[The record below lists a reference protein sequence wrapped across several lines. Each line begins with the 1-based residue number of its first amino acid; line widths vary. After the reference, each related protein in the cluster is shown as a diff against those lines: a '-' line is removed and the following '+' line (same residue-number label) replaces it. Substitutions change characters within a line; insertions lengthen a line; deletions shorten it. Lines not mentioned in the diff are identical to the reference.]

1 MVESLNERE
10 INEIQKFGWEL
21 KELKKE
27 FLKIKKENFRANPR
41 LKDEIKRLWFY
52 NWDES
57 WEIINFNVDNVRKHL
72 ESIKNKS
79 WSELDVK
86 SSELEKWVRTIATQ
100 IAINY
105 INNWKTNNIEL
116 IDGIRWNQTWKGVK
130 EFQITYWLKNK
141 DWLPWHETITKILE
155 LLPTTEWTSYSDEE
169 YTQQISWENSTET
182 RDEGNGEKLQW
193 VDNYTENSD
202 FSESLLNYTN
212 VDNNKCLTI
221 LKKLKINGIN
231 EWRGR
236 RNRRRENFEK
246 KLENTFYDDWGLE
259 WIILKNPE
267 IVKLL
272 SAIVNHQAKKIDD
285 MKYRYASK
293 TQIEKWNSTEEINEN
308 SDEINKEEQTWEEYK
323 FENSSINSFEDFILS
338 EEWIAIIIDEIKSHI
353 DTSHENENGEYYKFK
368 ENSPFSLAN
377 LEVNLQSAWEDK
389 MHLDYYKKMRPDDLE
404 GLVKMH
410 VMCNKITWYVNK
422 LVANYREFNKE
433 TFNKDTIT
441 SLELLITKWIYG
453 AGLIEM
459 ISGKDDEQLKD
470 IFKSVL
476 SDKIKYYENLVR
488 NENDE
493 FILNTEDKLADLK
506 LKSYLYLYW
515 RIFYSEHFKANKEPK
530 YYEDILPEIMKVII
544 SNDDKSLLNKIKHRE
559 FLETEKRLEEQR
571 KKRDLK
577 RVHEAAKRNKARN
590 ESLKSISN
598 RSDRIIELHKTS
610 SNPNNATWPEIAAE
624 VWIQKKLKDYSLNI
638 EESKE
643 KQLERKENAFQDA
656 YKEFI
661 KDNGTIDEIITQWKM
676 RELFDIM
683 NVTIRGWNIN
693 EPGNNNEPWRM
704 WWDFFKQN
712 NPLLNDKTPEEVEKI
727 HAIICKFPD
736 YFKKA
741 EKKLSTHSSE
751 VKTKINETARIY
763 AIGSVIDNIR
773 DTFNSISNWENPN
786 LEWFKLNEDTP
797 IWVEKTLDK
806 TSSIIIY
813 WTFNGTDVKI
823 RYDLETGDLFMNSF
837 LQKLSTKIRIWANSI
852 PDHRIWHIKPFNDIL
867 NDYYKP
873 SSSSAKDID
882 MPNWAQVPR
891 WHWAQPM
898 HRPSHPPQDIEHW
911 DDLHVH
917 EARHPIPMSGPL
929 WSYIPKMGRK
939 DTDSRRQEIENLLGS
954 QLSLIGEAIK
964 ENTESQAQ
972 KNSAITKFLKTF
984 NIMSPELNPNDLSKN
999 LYFDKESNLYNMIEI
1014 LNDTWDIK
1022 NGDIEALEYFNNE
1035 FMPKIM
1041 EYSWLLRWKNND
1053 NQNTENEKSKRL
1065 FNYKGDNEDI
1075 ICLINNVKNFN
1086 PEWIPK
1092 NTSDFK
1098 NSHQLW
1104 FVEFI
1109 KKVIAK
1115 EKGPNCLILS
1125 HESMIN
1131 FIKTLEAMDKDQ
1143 KNENNDTKVLD
1154 KGLDNQLAIL

>member
-1 MVESLNERE
+1 MVESLGNRE
-10 INEIQKFGWEL
+10 IDEFEAFGWEL
-21 KELKKE
+21 ENLKNE
-27 FLKIKKENFRANPR
+27 FLEIKKENFRASPK

-52 NWDES
+52 NWDEN

-86 SSELEKWVRTIATQ
+86 SSELEKWVRTIAIQ

-105 INNWKTNNIEL
+105 INSWKTNNIDL

-130 EFQITYWLKNK
+130 EFQTTHWLKNK

-155 LLPTTEWTSYSDEE
+155 LLPTNEWVSYHDED
-169 YTQQISWENSTET
+169 YIDQNSWENSTET
-182 RDEGNGEKLQW
+182 RDEGLWEKLQW
-193 VDNYTENSD
+193 IDNYTENSD
-202 FSESLLNYTN
+202 FSESLLNYTD

-221 LKKLKINGIN
+221 LKKLKINGIKN

-246 KLENTFYDDWGLE
+246 KLENTFYNDWGLE

-267 IVKLL
+267 IIKLL
-272 SAIVNHQAKKIDD
+272 SAIVNHQAKKIGD
-285 MKYRYASK
+285 MKHRYARK
-293 TQIEKWNSTEEINEN
+293 APLEKWNPTEKIDEN
-308 SDEINKEEQTWEEYK
+308 SDETYKEGQTWEEYK
-323 FENSSINSFEDFILS
+323 FENFSVDSFEDFILS

-377 LEVNLQSAWEDK
+377 LEVNLQNAWEDK

-422 LVANYREFNKE
+422 LVWDYREFNK
-433 TFNKDTIT
+433 DSIT
-441 SLELLITKWIYG
+441 SLEWLVKNWIYG

-459 ISGKDDEQLKD
+459 ISGKGDDELKD

-544 SNDDKSLLNKIKHRE
+544 SNDDKSLLNKIKHKE
-559 FLETEKRLEEQR
+559 FLETEKKLEEQR

-577 RVHEAAKRNKARN
+577 RVREAAKRNRARN
-590 ESLKSISN
+590 ESLKSASN
-598 RSDRIIELHKTS
+598 RPDRVVELHKTS

-624 VWIQKKLKDYSLNI
+624 VWLQKELKDYSLKI

-643 KQLERKENAFQDA
+643 IKLERKEKAFSDA
-656 YKEFI
+656 YIEFI
-661 KDNGTIDEIITQWKM
+661 KNNGVINEIITQWKM

-683 NVTIRGWNIN
+683 NVTIREWDEN
-693 EPGNNNEPWRM
+693 EQWRI
-704 WWDFFKQN
+704 WWDYFKQTNPALN
-712 NPLLNDKTPEEVEKI
+712 NKTPEEIEKI
-727 HAIICKFPD
+727 HAIIWKFPD
-736 YFKKA
+736 YFRRA

-751 VKTKINETARIY
+751 TKERINETARIY
-763 AIGSVIDNIR
+763 AMWSVIDNIR
-773 DTFNSISNWENPN
+773 DTFNLIPKWENPN
-786 LEWFKLNEDTP
+786 LEWFKLNENTP
-797 IWVEKTLDK
+797 IWVEKTIDK
-806 TSSIIIY
+806 TSGIIIY
-813 WTFNGTDVKI
+813 WTFNGTEVKI

-837 LQKLSTKIRIWANSI
+837 LKKLSTKIRIWATSI
-852 PDHRIWHIKPFNDIL
+852 PDQRIWHIKPFNDVL

-873 SSSSAKDID
+873 SSGTEKNMGILD
-882 MPNWAQVPR
+882 WTQVYR
-891 WHWAQPM
+891 WHWVPPM
-898 HRPSHPPQDIEHW
+898 HRHTQNNNEHE

-917 EARHPIPMSGPL
+917 EARHPIPTSGPL
-929 WSYIPKMGRK
+929 WSYIPKMDK
-939 DTDSRRQEIENLLGS
+939 KNTDSRMQEIENLLGS

-964 ENTESQAQ
+964 DNTESQTQ
-972 KNSAITKFLKTF
+972 RNSAITKFLKTF
-984 NIMSPELNPNDLSKN
+984 NIMSSELNPNDLPKN
-999 LYFDKESNLYNMIEI
+999 LYFDKESNLYSMIEI

-1041 EYSWLLRWKNND
+1041 EYLWLLRWKNND
-1053 NQNTENEKSKRL
+1053 NQNTENEKSKML
-1065 FNYKGDNEDI
+1065 FNYEGNNEDI

-1086 PEWIPK
+1086 PERVPK
-1092 NTSDFK
+1092 GTSDFK
-1098 NSHQLW
+1098 SSHQLW

-1109 KKVIAK
+1109 KKVIAT

-1125 HESMIN
+1125 HENMIR
-1131 FIKTLEAMDKDQ
+1131 FIKSLEAMEKDQ
-1143 KNENNDTKVLD
+1143 KNENNDTKALD
-1154 KGLDNQLAIL
+1154 KELDNQLASL